1 MNYIIPE
8 GFDFYKELTQK
19 IESDSSSS
27 SSSCNNVCL
36 IDGTPLTKSHI
47 KLECGHTFNYIP
59 LLNDAYEEKYHR
71 AKNYSY
77 YSYSNRRLSDNQL
90 RCPYCRNIQNKILPY
105 FPDMYLEKVRGI
117 NTPSSLSMGENK
129 CNHMF
134 KSGKN
139 KGSLCGKKCYR
150 DKCPQ
155 HYKTEL
161 DFDNVEKTVLS
172 LRKYTVTELKK
183 MAKHYK
189 ITKYSKLKKN
199 DLINKI
205 INI

>member
-1 MNYIIPE
+1 MNYVIPT

-19 IESDSSSS
+19 IETESDTSS
-27 SSSCNNVCL
+27 NNVCL
-36 IDGTPLTKSHI
+36 IDGTQLNTTHI
-47 KLECGHTFNYIP
+47 KLDCGHTFNYIS
-59 LLNDAYEEKYHR
+59 LLNDIYQEKYHR

-77 YSYSNRRLSDNQL
+77 YSYSHKCLSDNQI

-105 FPDMYLEKVRGI
+105 FPDIYLEKIRGV
-117 NTPSSLSMGENK
+117 NVPSIHSMGENK
-129 CNHMF
+129 CNYIF
-134 KSGKN
+134 ITGKN
-139 KGSLCGKKCYR
+139 KGGSCNKKCYR
-150 DKCPQ
+150 NKCPQ
-155 HYKTEL
+155 HYKTVV
-161 DFDNVEKTVLS
+161 DFDAVEKTVLS
-172 LRKYTVTELKK
+172 LRKYNVPELKK